1 MDAVEELG
9 LVGLGQGAVQYDVA
23 LGVQVM
29 MPPRAAIGVRGH
41 GKPAA
46 RAYDDV
52 IRPLSKA
59 EGMFGVEAPA
69 CG

>member
-1 MDAVEELG
+1 MEELG
-9 LVGLGQGAVQYDVA
+9 PVRLGKGAMQYDVA

-29 MPPRAAIGVRGH
+29 SASGAPVGGRGH

-46 RAYDDV
+46 RAYDNV
-52 IRPLSKA
+52 ICSLAEA